1 MEPITT
7 VTGAWSIAKA
17 AGEIS
22 KKLYELG
29 KQLKDRETR
38 QHVDEIVDNLREL
51 KQRASELED
60 ENRDLRARLRFKS
73 DEYKFHT
80 PFWYHKEKPEQ
91 PLCPKCFASGIPAPM
106 TAIDSSGFQIP
117 SRICLVCNK
126 KVYLEGEEDSGP
138 AFAIT

>member
-7 VTGAWSIAKA
+7 VTGAWSIAKT

-22 KKLYELG
+22 KKLYALG
-29 KQLKDRETR
+29 KQLKDRETK

-60 ENRDLRARLRFKS
+60 ENRDLREKLRFKS
-73 DEYKFHT
+73 DEYQFRT
-80 PFWYHKEKPEQ
+80 PFYYHKANSNQ

-106 TAIDSSGFQIP
+106 GAIDADGFQTP

-126 KVYLEGEEDSGP
+126 KIFLEGEEDNGP